1 MLGPLVPGNIAFLAR
16 FMAEPLMSDEHIEQA
31 FSPVSQR
38 TTTVASQWY
47 HSGIAVVQYCQHP
60 LVKISLSTEITAL
73 SKSKYK
79 KYRVRCGGD
88 AVVIYW

>member
-1 MLGPLVPGNIAFLAR
+1 
-16 FMAEPLMSDEHIEQA
+16 MAEPLMSDEHIEQA

-60 LVKISLSTEITAL
+60 LVK
-73 SKSKYK
+73 KFKYK
-79 KYRVRCGGD
+79 KYRWD
-88 AVVIYW
+88 AAVMQW